1 MRQVFRVLRQ
11 SNSRTTQ
18 LQKAS
23 LVPPDAEKSPLPAPR
38 RRATGSETRASAPQ
52 LSDIFGHNS
61 KTPNPRAR
69 SGDGRERT
77 GPSGGRNN
85 PTEHVL
91 GGPGSGRGLLPG
103 LRGGFY
109 KHKPVFGQ
117 KGLLDFAESRARARV
132 THQKS
137 EHTSIGEVLV
147 SSTLWKTFRGRG
159 AVAKELESLK

>member
-1 MRQVFRVLRQ
+1 MRR

-18 LQKAS
+18 LQKTS
-23 LVPPDAEKSPLPAPR
+23 LVPPDAKKSPLPAPR
-38 RRATGSETRASAPQ
+38 RRVTGSETRASAPRKTV
-52 LSDIFGHNS
+52 IFCHNF

-69 SGDGRERT
+69 AGDGRGRT

-91 GGPGSGRGLLPG
+91 GGPGSGLGLLPG

-109 KHKPVFGQ
+109 EHKPVFGQ

-147 SSTLWKTFRGRG
+147 SSTLWKSFRVRG
-159 AVAKELESLK
+159 AVVSELEALE